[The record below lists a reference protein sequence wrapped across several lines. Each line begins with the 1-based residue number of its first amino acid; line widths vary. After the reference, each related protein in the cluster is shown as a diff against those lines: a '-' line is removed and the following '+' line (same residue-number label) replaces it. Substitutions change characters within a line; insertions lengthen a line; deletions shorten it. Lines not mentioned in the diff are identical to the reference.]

1 MSSVD
6 HHDLLRAGLL
16 ESEAKPHLTPKGR
29 DWLRAL
35 EGLQTE
41 EVMESQFD
49 WQDGIIPPTADPRH
63 AVTGASDEDFVRSTS
78 GLFR

>member
-1 MSSVD
+1 MVSTVD
-6 HHDLLRAGLL
+6 LHDLLRAGLL
-16 ESEAKPHLTPKGR
+16 EPDPEPHLTPKGR

-41 EVMESQFD
+41 EVA
-49 WQDGIIPPTADPRH
+49 I
-63 AVTGASDEDFVRSTS
+63 TGSSDEDFVQSTS

>member
-1 MSSVD
+1 MAVRTEHNADEEGGYHVSTVD
-6 HHDLLRAGLL
+6 FRDLLRAGLL
-16 ESEAKPHLTPKGR
+16 EQEPQPHLTDKGR

-41 EVMESQFD
+41 EVALI
-49 WQDGIIPPTADPRH
+49 GT
-63 AVTGASDEDFVRSTS
+63 TDEDFVQSTS